1 MSELKDISE
10 TITLEA
16 TKEYVQV
23 TLQANQYQL
32 ERLEQFQQ
40 FLKSSRGFLSGKI
53 IQATEEALVI
63 QYHKDQYERLLLAQ
77 RVHYLVDFLGT
88 PVQPFIHPENI
99 YILGEEL
106 LIVHRGFM
114 QVIVPYSA
122 DEREFFKQY
131 RALILAILHPKYEYE
146 QLIQGNGTLKDTLSK
161 QLQEA
166 KTINEIEQII
176 GEQIIR
182 QKAKREAETKLVSK
196 KSYLTFKWASL
207 VLLAL
212 TLLFATTTGIYV
224 LKKLPAQ
231 ERVSL
236 AEAQYISNDYASVTK
251 TLKEDTPEELPIGAK
266 YVAAVSSV
274 QLDN

>member
-32 ERLEQFQQ
+32 EKLEQFQQ
-40 FLKSSRGFLSGKI
+40 FLKPSRGFLSGKI
-53 IQATEEALVI
+53 MQATEEALVI
-63 QYHKDQYERLLLAQ
+63 QYSKDQYTQSILKAIKKMDQYERLLLAQ

-106 LIVHRGFM
+106 LIAHRGFM
-114 QVIVPYSA
+114 QAIVPYSTN
-122 DEREFFKQY
+122 EEQFFKQY

-176 GEQIIR
+176 GEQVIR

-196 KSYLTFKWASL
+196 KSYLTFKWA
-207 VLLAL
+207 
-212 TLLFATTTGIYV
+212 
-224 LKKLPAQ
+224 
-231 ERVSL
+231 
-236 AEAQYISNDYASVTK
+236 
-251 TLKEDTPEELPIGAK
+251 
-266 YVAAVSSV
+266 
-274 QLDN
+274 

>member
-1 MSELKDISE
+1 M
-10 TITLEA
+10 
-16 TKEYVQV
+16 
-23 TLQANQYQL
+23 
-32 ERLEQFQQ
+32 
-40 FLKSSRGFLSGKI
+40 
-53 IQATEEALVI
+53 
-63 QYHKDQYERLLLAQ
+63 DQYERLLLAQ

-106 LIVHRGFM
+106 LIAHRGFM
-114 QVIVPYSA
+114 PYSA

-196 KSYLTFKWASL
+196 KK
-207 VLLAL
+207 
-212 TLLFATTTGIYV
+212 LFN
-224 LKKLPAQ
+224 L
-231 ERVSL
+231 
-236 AEAQYISNDYASVTK
+236 
-251 TLKEDTPEELPIGAK
+251 
-266 YVAAVSSV
+266 
-274 QLDN
+274 